1 MKNSLKEVH
10 PELVSEWSEKN
21 LPLTP
26 EMVSYGSNK
35 VVWWHGKCGHE
46 WQTSVKARSH
56 GEKCPICDGMRIVEG
71 INDLATTHPL
81 IAAEWSPQNLPLKP
95 TMVGAGSHK
104 IVWWRDKLGHE
115 W

>member
-21 LPLTP
+21 LPLIP
-26 EMVSYGSNK
+26 ETVSYGSNK

-46 WQTSVKARSH
+46 WETSVKSRSH
-56 GEKCPICDGMRIVEG
+56 GEKCPICDGTRIVED

-81 IAAEWSPQNLPLKP
+81 IAAEWSPQNRQRRS
-95 TMVGAGSHK
+95 GCSGS
-104 IVWWRDKLGHE
+104 
-115 W
+115 